1 MTAVYILN
9 VRLVGKLQKP
19 PFAAH
24 IDSLGPCGILSGMN
38 FHHIPWGEVV
48 FVLVKL
54 LKMFG
59 IIPGALAA
67 FGVRKLYQKWRQN
80 KAMDGWPATEATIQ
94 SGEVHNKGWRT
105 FWVEITYIYYVGEY
119 RTGKHVH
126 RFHREEDAD
135 EFVRQVKDKR
145 VQVHY
150 NASDPD
156 KSVIL
161 DRDLEVIVL
170 LAPQFR

>member
-1 MTAVYILN
+1 M
-9 VRLVGKLQKP
+9 
-19 PFAAH
+19 H
-24 IDSLGPCGILSGMN
+24 
-38 FHHIPWGEVV
+38 FHHIPWGEIV

-59 IIPGALAA
+59 IIPGAIAA
-67 FGVRKLYQKWRQN
+67 FGVKKFYQKWRQN
-80 KAMDGWPATEATIQ
+80 QAMSGWPATDATIQ
-94 SGEVHNKGWRT
+94 SGEVHKKGWRS
-105 FWVEITYIYYVGEY
+105 FWVELTYTYFVGEY
-119 RTGKHVH
+119 RSGKHVH

-135 EFVRQVKDKR
+135 EFVRQVKDKK

-161 DRDLEVIVL
+161 DRDLEVIAL